1 MEAAARG
8 FSFLLHEKHLPSALD
23 RTIKPTLIMRGQT
36 GVFLWKN
43 TSLVGNKLLKQVGVL
58 KVEGV
63 DRKIDLG
70 LWPRGS
76 NFRNGTSARAAF
88 VGFIWACFARHRK
101 EIT

>member
-1 MEAAARG
+1 MG
-8 FSFLLHEKHLPSALD
+8 FLLHEQHLPSALD
-23 RTIKPTLIMRGQT
+23 GTIKPALIMRGQT
-36 GVFLWKN
+36 GVLPGKN
-43 TSLVGNKLLKQVGVL
+43 TSLVGNKLLEQVGVL

-63 DRKIDLG
+63 DSKIDLG

-76 NFRNGTSARAAF
+76 NFRNGTSACATF